1 MLVSPSGQRREA
13 AGAAILRLPAAP
25 HRGQSERNPRAAR
38 WLERMTRGLRDE
50 SGGVPKCSTGCDRES
65 DKRGPR
71 A

>member
-25 HRGQSERNPRAAR
+25 HRQSERNPRAAR